1 MVTMGFNM
9 RNQPCVVVGGGKVA
23 ERRIRLLLEDQA
35 QITIIS
41 PNVTATIQQWAL
53 EQRVI
58 VYETKFTSAQEALLS
73 KARFVIAATDDE
85 VVNQLVA
92 SLGRKYKAFV
102 NRVDNHED
110 CDFTFPATLV
120 IGELVIT
127 IMTGRVSPR
136 LNRLLK
142 EHIEENYK
150 QVADVLP
157 KLKQYRQEVKAILP
171 TAAEREAFWASQLGR
186 HELDMILRGEWERVE
201 EQIGDAI
208 SSIRFKPSQCTR

>member
-23 ERRIRLLLEDQA
+23 ERRIRVLLEDQA

-53 EQRVI
+53 EQRVV
-58 VYETKFTSAQEALLS
+58 VYESKFTSAQEALLS
-73 KARFVIAATDDE
+73 KARFIIAATDDE

-92 SLGRKYKAFV
+92 SLGRKHKAFV

-120 IGELVIT
+120 IGELVVT

-157 KLKQYRQEVKAILP
+157 KLKQYRQEVKEILP
-171 TAAEREAFWASQLGR
+171 TVTEREAFWASQLGK
-186 HELDMILRGEWERVE
+186 HELDMILRGEWKRVE

>member
-1 MVTMGFNM
+1 MGFNM

-23 ERRIRLLLEDQA
+23 ERRIRVLLEDQA

-53 EQRVI
+53 EQRVV
-58 VYETKFTSAQEALLS
+58 VYESKFTSAQEALLS

-85 VVNQLVA
+85 VVNQLAA
-92 SLGRKYKAFV
+92 SLGRKHKAFV

-186 HELDMILRGEWERVE
+186 HELDMILRGEWKRVE

>member
-23 ERRIRLLLEDQA
+23 ERRIRVLLEDQA

-53 EQRVI
+53 EQRVV
-58 VYETKFTSAQEALLS
+58 VYESKFTSAQEALLS

-85 VVNQLVA
+85 VVNQLAA
-92 SLGRKYKAFV
+92 SLGRKHKAFV

-186 HELDMILRGEWERVE
+186 HELDMILRGEWKRVE